1 MKNEYDFSK
10 MKGIKNPYAK
20 YLKKQ
25 ITIRIAGDTVEYFK
39 KMSTE
44 TGITY
49 QNLIDMYLTEYAVK
63 NKKLHYGFK

>member
-10 MKGIKNPYAK
+10 MKRVKNPYAK

-25 ITIRIAGDTVEYFK
+25 ITIRIGSDTVEYFK
-39 KMSTE
+39 KMSSE

-49 QNLIDMYLTEYAVK
+49 QNLIDMYLAECAAK